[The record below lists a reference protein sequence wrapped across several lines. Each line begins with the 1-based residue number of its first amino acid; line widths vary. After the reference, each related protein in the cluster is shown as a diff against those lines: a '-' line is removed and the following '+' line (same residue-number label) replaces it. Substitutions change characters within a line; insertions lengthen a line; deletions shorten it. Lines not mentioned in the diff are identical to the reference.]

1 MILDLPSIPT
11 LPNPLI
17 FVASLGRVLKSYI
30 LQYLLNYYLVVHLL
44 HFLWTLYVM
53 FNLKKKTE
61 KRKNYVKEM
70 MFYMFGFLYENYEK
84 INK

>member
-30 LQYLLNYYLVVHLL
+30 LQYLLKYYLVVYLL
-44 HFLWTLYVM
+44 QFLWTLYVM
-53 FNLKKKTE
+53 FNLKKTE